1 MPKSKKSVPR
11 KGKNLT
17 EQLPSSPG
25 INSRSMTPKDVSQQA
40 VTSKDLTERHLAS
53 GSVDAREENLL
64 DDAVDL
70 TFPASDPIAI
80 SSPTRISHARDG
92 RSRM

>member
-1 MPKSKKSVPR
+1 MTKLTRPTVR
-11 KGKNLT
+11 KGNIRE

-25 INSRSMTPKDVSQQA
+25 INSASVTPKDVSAQDA
-40 VTSKDLTERHLAS
+40 TSRDIVERHIATGPVS
-53 GSVDAREENLL
+53 EHMDELL

-80 SSPTRISHARDG
+80 SSPTRINPAG
-92 RSRM
+92 RIG